1 METEYSSLL
10 SSIAKSTVGS
20 PPDVGE
26 DLLSISILPKL
37 APHAA
42 GGCRRARVVHGKY
55 VTVGYGALPAVVVLS
70 LLATARAGI

>member
-1 METEYSSLL
+1 MYFASVFNRKNYFRFLTGCWRTRQSV
-10 SSIAKSTVGS
+10 ST
-20 PPDVGE
+20 
-26 DLLSISILPKL
+26 IWKL